1 MKTKLLLT
9 ADWHIDAITAGI
21 PRVDEIDY
29 FVDQLKEAVVREQV
43 NHLIHLGDFFN
54 PGGMLCS
61 FYTEKVIEIVRE
73 LLSLGCLNSVVL
85 IAGNHDAIESSRGT
99 TTISP
104 VAAAFSGE
112 PRVQV
117 FEQPSS
123 FILTAQPDQIIRGL
137 ALPYVARAAYR
148 EEAFSEAVKGLSEL
162 GDFPLIVVGHMTVP
176 GAVLGSE
183 SSDMPRGRELDLP
196 LHELV
201 KLRPSLIAGGHYHR
215 AQVTES
221 NVAIPGSPF
230 RFTFGERNDKKKGFT
245 IVEIVHK

>member
-1 MKTKLLLT
+1 MTRILLT
-9 ADWHIDAITAGI
+9 ADWHIDAVTGGL
-21 PRVDEIDY
+21 PRVDEIDP
-29 FVDQLKEAVVREQV
+29 FVEELKEAVIREKV
-43 NHLIHLGDFFN
+43 SHLIHMGDFFD

-61 FYTEKVIEIVRE
+61 FYTEKVIMIVSD
-73 LLSLGCLNSVVL
+73 LLAVDRLDTITLL
-85 IAGNHDAIESSRGT
+85 AGNHDVIESSRGT

-117 FEQPSS
+117 FEQPSR
-123 FILTAQPDQIIRGL
+123 FVLTTQPDQIIRGL

-148 EEAFSEAVKGLSEL
+148 EEAFPEAVKGLSEL
-162 GDFPLIVVGHMTVP
+162 GDYPLIVVGHMTVP

-183 SSDMPRGRELDLP
+183 SSDMPRGREIDLP
-196 LHELV
+196 VFELS
-201 KLRPSLIAGGHYHR
+201 KLRPVFIANGHYHR

-221 NVAIPGSPF
+221 NVVIPGSPF